1 MKRLMLICAVLV
13 LVQTGLAVL
22 THVQKK
28 SEVAPSAKGPLL
40 KLAAVAVDE
49 LWLEDGEG
57 RKVLL
62 KKDKAQWQLPDLAS
76 FPADSV
82 RVQLLVERLAG
93 LQRGWPEATTA
104 EAATRFKVAADR
116 FERKLTL
123 RGNGADLGVLYF
135 GSSPGLRKI
144 YLRAD
149 GSQEIETLAM
159 DQHDLEVQSDSW
171 IDTRALALKPEQV
184 VRVEL
189 PGLTLERVEQ
199 GLLPVDM
206 TVDEEIVKDRRDALL
221 KRLAGLTI
229 YSVLGTLDKPE
240 YGLDAPVL
248 RYAVVLENG
257 ERIEYLFGRPPAVEG
272 KGKEPQGQL
281 PEASMPVLKVSG
293 RDQLFRVEGWQV
305 EELVRADRA
314 ALVRPKVPP
323 QAEAGQAEAPAVP
336 AGAPQ

>member
-1 MKRLMLICAVLV
+1 MKRLILICAVLV

-22 THVQKK
+22 THMHKK
-28 SEVAPSAKGPLL
+28 SEMEPAAKGPLL

-57 RKVLL
+57 HKLLL
-62 KKDKAQWQLPDLAS
+62 KKDKEQWQLPDLAT

-82 RVQLLVERLAG
+82 RVQGLIDRLAS
-93 LQRGWPEATTA
+93 LQRGWPEATTV

-149 GSQEIETLAM
+149 GSQEIETLTM
-159 DQHDLEVQSDSW
+159 DLHDLEVQPDSW

-184 VRVEL
+184 VRVDL

-206 TVDEEIVKDRRDALL
+206 TAEEEIVKDRRDALI
-221 KRLAGLTI
+221 KRLTGLTI
-229 YSVLGTLDKPE
+229 HSVLGTLDKPE
-240 YGLDAPVL
+240 YGLDSPVL
-248 RYAVVLENG
+248 QYTVELEGG
-257 ERIEYLFGRPPAVEG
+257 ERIVYLFGRPTTAEA
-272 KGKEPQGQL
+272 KEAQGQL
-281 PEASMPVLKVSG
+281 PEASMPVLKVSN

-305 EELVRADRA
+305 DELVRADRA
-314 ALVRPKVPP
+314 ALVRPKIQPP
-323 QAEAGQAEAPAVP
+323 AETGQAEPPAVP
-336 AGAPQ
+336 AGVPQ

>member
-1 MKRLMLICAVLV
+1 MKRLILICVVLV
-13 LVQTGLAVL
+13 LVQSGLAVF
-22 THVQKK
+22 THLHENPDV
-28 SEVAPSAKGPLL
+28 SRSAKGPLL
-40 KLAAVAVDE
+40 KLATVAVDE
-49 LWLEDGEG
+49 LRLEDGEG

-62 KKDKAQWQLPDLAS
+62 KKDKEQWLLPELAS
-76 FPADSV
+76 FPADSF
-82 RVQLLVERLAG
+82 RVQGLVDRLAG
-93 LQRGWPEATTA
+93 LQRGWPEATTP

-149 GSQEIETLAM
+149 GSQDIEALAM
-159 DQHDLEVQSDSW
+159 DQHDLEVQPDRW

-189 PGLTLERVEQ
+189 PGLTLERVEE

-206 TVDEEIVKDRRDALL
+206 TAEEEIVKDRRDALI

-229 YSVLGTLDKPE
+229 YSVLGAQNKPE
-240 YGLDAPVL
+240 YGLESPVL
-248 RYAVVLENG
+248 RYAVLLKDG
-257 ERIEYLFGRPPAVEG
+257 ERIEYLFGRPLEAEG
-272 KGKEPQGQL
+272 KEAQGQL
-281 PEASMPVLKVSG
+281 PETSMPVLKVSG

-305 EELVRADRA
+305 EELVRTDRA
-314 ALVRPKVPP
+314 ALVRPKAQP
-323 QAEAGQAEAPAVP
+323 QAEAGQAEPPAVP
-336 AGAPQ
+336 AEAPQ